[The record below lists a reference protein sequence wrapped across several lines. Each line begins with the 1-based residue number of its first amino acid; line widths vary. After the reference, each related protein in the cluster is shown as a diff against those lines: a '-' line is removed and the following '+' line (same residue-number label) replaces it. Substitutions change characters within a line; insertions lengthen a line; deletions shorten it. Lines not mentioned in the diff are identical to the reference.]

1 MGRESLKNCTMTINN
16 EEYKY
21 IQYTKLNK
29 DEVVKALG
37 VNFKGH
43 SVFLDTS
50 KQYTIEVY
58 TPNGISEVNPSDYI
72 LFNNQGKKAV
82 AVVSA
87 SDFNDFYS
95 EKS

>member
-1 MGRESLKNCTMTINN
+1 MGRESLKNCVMNI
-16 EEYKY
+16 EGLEYKY

-29 DEVVKALG
+29 DDVVRVLG
-37 VNFKGH
+37 ANFKGD
-43 SVFLDTS
+43 SIFLDKS

-72 LFNNQGKKAV
+72 LFNNQGKKVV

>member
-72 LFNNQGKKAV
+72 LFDNHGKKIV
-82 AVVSA
+82 AIVSA

-95 EKS
+95 EKN